1 MQALI
6 ETVILWTHSS
16 VFSVLIRTL
25 TCHLLYALVR
35 HLDSV
40 LCRTWFL
47 FSKPVSDAYKNIIG
61 MRYSLSFKM
70 QVVFYLMFGI
80 VLVCTNDK

>member
-40 LCRTWFL
+40 LCRTWVL

-80 VLVCTNDK
+80 VLVCTNNK